1 MILMFISAM
10 THHLTLLL
18 AVETVA
24 DADDI
29 YYDAVDTA
37 VDSIAIVLMAFL
49 GLLRA
54 IWVTDGILFNIPLEQ
69 KDVPLQFIRGNCL
82 RINNIFDTAALKM
95 TRFNWSQLHHLY
107 AAFDLEGQLKPM
119 YDKLFFLT
127 GHVYNGTPCCYP
139 IHPGEVFLYT
149 LCKLATGLTQVQIL
163 DMYIGGNT
171 NWWT

>member
-54 IWVTDGILFNIPLEQ
+54 I
-69 KDVPLQFIRGNCL
+69 
-82 RINNIFDTAALKM
+82 
-95 TRFNWSQLHHLY
+95 
-107 AAFDLEGQLKPM
+107 
-119 YDKLFFLT
+119 
-127 GHVYNGTPCCYP
+127 
-139 IHPGEVFLYT
+139 
-149 LCKLATGLTQVQIL
+149 
-163 DMYIGGNT
+163 
-171 NWWT
+171 